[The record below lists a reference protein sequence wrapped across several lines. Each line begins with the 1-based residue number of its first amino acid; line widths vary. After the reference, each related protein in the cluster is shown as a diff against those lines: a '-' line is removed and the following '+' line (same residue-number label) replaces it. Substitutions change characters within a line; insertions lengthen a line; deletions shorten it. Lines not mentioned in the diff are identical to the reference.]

1 MGGAHTKMKQKSLS
15 SNGLAGYLF
24 VAPWIL
30 KFVFITLLP
39 MVMSLY
45 FSFTK
50 YDLLSSPQ
58 WIGLQNFVKMFTQD
72 KNYWM
77 AVKQTLIY
85 VALSVPTRLLSALL
99 VATFLSGSRRGVGV
113 YRTLLYI
120 PSIIGGSVAIA
131 VTWRYLFGYD
141 SAVNGILLALGV
153 ISKPIGWLSNPTY
166 AMWTLILLG
175 MWQFGSSML
184 IFLAGIKNIPHS
196 YHEAAI
202 VDGAGGFQRYWRITL
217 PMLSPVLL
225 FNLIMQV
232 IGSFMVFTQSLLI
245 TQGGPLRS
253 TTFYNLYLYQRA
265 FSNFEMGYASAMAW
279 VMLVVIAL
287 VTGIIFRSTSYWV
300 FYESEE
306 G

>member
-1 MGGAHTKMKQKSLS
+1 MVKQKTISR
-15 SNGLAGYLF
+15 NGLAGYLF

-30 KFVFITLLP
+30 KFVLIILLP

-50 YDLLSSPQ
+50 YDLLSPPE
-58 WIGLQNFVKMFTQD
+58 WIGLQNFEKMFTQD

-99 VATFLSGSRRGVGV
+99 VATFLSGGRRGVGV

-141 SAVNGILLALGV
+141 SAVNGILMGLGI

-202 VDGAGGFQRYWRITL
+202 VDGAGGMQRYFRITL

-225 FNLIMQV
+225 FNLIMQI

-279 VMLVVIAL
+279 VMLIVIAV